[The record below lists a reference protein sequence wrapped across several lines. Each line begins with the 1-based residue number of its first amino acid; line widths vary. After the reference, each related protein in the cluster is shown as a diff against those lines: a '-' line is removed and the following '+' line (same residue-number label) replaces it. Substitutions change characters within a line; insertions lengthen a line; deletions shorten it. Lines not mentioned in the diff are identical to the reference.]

1 MSSTKV
7 SILVMGVSTCE
18 RVVKGITVL
27 NQAGQVIIG
36 LMRRGGKGRAR
47 TTSLVEWM

>member
-7 SILVMGVSTCE
+7 SIRVMGVSTRK

-27 NQAGQVIIG
+27 NQTGQVIIG
-36 LMRRGGKGRAR
+36 LVRKGGKGR
-47 TTSLVEWM
+47 EENIFG